1 MFAKLLLWADAL
13 SLGAFGTFG
22 LTMDL
27 LSYFAGIGA
36 WQNQFLN
43 NPLAVG
49 VVEAHGLA
57 IIVSVL
63 LFRYA
68 SALDRRTGHGL
79 GIMAHILMG
88 TANLIFW
95 QLFLTTNQLAL
106 GYITTSY
113 HWIFVTMH
121 LFALTIPSRQTA
133 SD

>member
-1 MFAKLLLWADAL
+1 
-13 SLGAFGTFG
+13 
-22 LTMDL
+22 MDL

-57 IIVSVL
+57 IIIAIL

-68 SALDRRTGHGL
+68 SAADRRTGHWL
-79 GIMAHILMG
+79 GMMAHSLMG

-95 QLFLTTNQLAL
+95 QVFLNANQLPI

-113 HWIFVTMH
+113 HWIFVAVH
-121 LFALTIPSRQTA
+121 LLILMRAETKVLTAQS
-133 SD
+133 